1 MTRKDELNKLRE
13 DEHYYGKFGK
23 KFLSNSDISK
33 LLTNPLSLGEA
44 QKQIPAFL
52 VGGYFHTAILEPDK
66 LKKYRVVEAS
76 TRNTKAYKEISGGE
90 MCLLQSEVDKLEVLI
105 DIMMSNEV
113 CRSLIRDGNV
123 EYEVPGIA
131 EIKGKL
137 WKGKADIVNHDEK
150 LIIDLKTT
158 ADISKFRYSAQK
170 YNYNSQ
176 AYIYRELFGYEMVF
190 IVIDKT
196 THQIGIYDCS
206 PEFYSKGEDKVEKAV
221 EAYKLFYENPDFKPE
236 NYFINQT
243 L

>member
-1 MTRKDELNKLRE
+1 MTRPEELTKLRE

-23 KFLSNSDISK
+23 QFLSNSDISK

-52 VGGYFHTAILEPDK
+52 VGGYFHTAILEPEK
-66 LKKYRVVEAS
+66 LKKYRIVEAS

>member
-1 MTRKDELNKLRE
+1 MTRKDELKKFRE

>member
-1 MTRKDELNKLRE
+1 MKRKDELNKLRE

-23 KFLSNSDISK
+23 QFLSNSDISK

-52 VGGYFHTAILEPDK
+52 VGGYFHTAILEPEK
-66 LKKYRVVEAS
+66 LKKYRIVEAS